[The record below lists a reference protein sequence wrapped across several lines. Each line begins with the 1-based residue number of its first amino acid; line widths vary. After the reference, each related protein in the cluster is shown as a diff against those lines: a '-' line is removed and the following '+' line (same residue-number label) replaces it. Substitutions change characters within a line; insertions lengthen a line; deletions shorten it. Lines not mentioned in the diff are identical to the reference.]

1 MASFQA
7 RTGCEWPR
15 KREKKSS
22 RSDQFLP
29 DLECRIPKIF
39 AKKKFN
45 KLKNIYMASFQA
57 KTGRHRMRM
66 RGKKKFWFRSVPT

>member
-7 RTGCEWPR
+7 RTGWEWPR

-22 RSDQFLP
+22 HFDQFLP

-39 AKKKFN
+39 AKKN
-45 KLKNIYMASFQA
+45 SIN
-57 KTGRHRMRM
+57 
-66 RGKKKFWFRSVPT
+66 